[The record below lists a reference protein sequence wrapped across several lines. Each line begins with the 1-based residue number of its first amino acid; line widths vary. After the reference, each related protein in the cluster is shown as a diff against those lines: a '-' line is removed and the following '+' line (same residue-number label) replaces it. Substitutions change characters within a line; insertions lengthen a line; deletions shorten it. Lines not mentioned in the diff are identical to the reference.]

1 MPDDASA
8 GDSTAPTGSRE
19 DGTGA
24 PGHPSLG
31 PDEQALLAAF
41 DRLEP
46 QGSLQWGFDNA
57 MGRITAPPAV
67 PTPGAAPWKGLPDDL
82 WNRGRSAR
90 IGQRFVGDVARVL
103 ADTLAADARA
113 ATSEVVAGFNVAT
126 WDALRYL
133 AARVELLEARHN
145 PARLE
150 AAELET
156 APPDLSEW
164 TGQVDTWL
172 GTPDPSRA
180 VIVGESGDGT
190 LLRALLPTGR
200 RMRGVEPRGASVW
213 SALAEPGSGAAGGPA
228 PPPDV
233 VLGEMSDHLAV
244 LAPASAGGVVL
255 VGCVDRLDL
264 AGKVGLVAEAV
275 RVVRSGGSLVVL
287 ATDHRAWD
295 EALPVTARD
304 LLPGRPLHPETW
316 LLLLGR
322 LGVTDLEW
330 HRPSSGTVHAVV
342 GVVA

>member
-1 MPDDASA
+1 MPEDPSAEDAA
-8 GDSTAPTGSRE
+8 AAADPPL
-19 DGTGA
+19 GA
-24 PGHPSLG
+24 
-31 PDEQALLAAF
+31 DEQALLAAF
-41 DRLEP
+41 DRLAPE
-46 QGSLQWGFDNA
+46 GSLQWGFDDA
-57 MGRITAPPAV
+57 MRRITAPPAV
-67 PTPGAAPWKGLPDDL
+67 PTPGAAPWKGLPEDL

-113 ATSEVVAGFNVAT
+113 ASSEVVGGLNVAT

-150 AAELET
+150 AAELAT
-156 APPDLSEW
+156 VPPALGEW

-172 GTPDPSRA
+172 GPPDPMA

-190 LLRALLPTGR
+190 LLRALLGTGR
-200 RMRGVEPRGASVW
+200 RVRGVEPRGARVW
-213 SALAEPGSGAAGGPA
+213 STLAEPRSGAAGAPT

-233 VLGEMSDHLAV
+233 VLGEMSDYLGE
-244 LAPASAGGVVL
+244 LPAGSAGGVVL
-255 VGCVDRLDL
+255 VGCADHLDL
-264 AGKVGLVAEAV
+264 DGKVGLVTQAV
-275 RVVRSGGSLVVL
+275 RAVRSGGRVVVF
-287 ATDHRAWD
+287 ATDQRAWD

-322 LGVTDLEW
+322 LGVVDIEW

-342 GVVA
+342 GGIA

>member
-1 MPDDASA
+1 MPDDAPA
-8 GDSTAPTGSRE
+8 DGSTAPAGPSE
-19 DGTGA
+19 GGMPA
-24 PGHPSLG
+24 PGDPSLG
-31 PDEQALLAAF
+31 PEEQALLAAF

-57 MGRITAPPAV
+57 MSRITAPPAV
-67 PTPGAAPWKGLPDDL
+67 PTPGATPWRGLPDDL

-113 ATSEVVAGFNVAT
+113 ATSEVVGGFNVAT

-150 AAELET
+150 VAELET
-156 APPDLSEW
+156 VPADLSEW

-172 GTPDPSRA
+172 GPPDPSLA
-180 VIVGESGDGT
+180 VVVGESGDGT
-190 LLRALLPTGR
+190 LLRALLSTGR
-200 RMRGVEPRGASVW
+200 RVRGVEPRGGLVW
-213 SALAEPGSGAAGGPA
+213 SALTGPDSGTAGDPTSA
-228 PPPDV
+228 PDV
-233 VLGEMSDHLAV
+233 VLGETGDHLAE
-244 LAPASAGGVVL
+244 LPAASLGGVVL
-255 VGCVDRLDL
+255 VGGVDRLDL
-264 AGKVGLVAEAV
+264 AGKVGLLARAV
-275 RVVRSGGSLVVL
+275 RAVRSGGRVVVF
-287 ATDHRAWD
+287 ATDQRAWD

-322 LGVTDLEW
+322 LGVVDLEW

-342 GVVA
+342 GGVA